1 MATMKNVKEFMEWAA
16 LGIELATALLLVIA
30 STFGTVRFLLRL
42 STQSDA
48 YGQYRTHLGKM
59 LILALEFLVAADI
72 IRTVALDQTLENV
85 AILGLLVMIRTFLS
99 WSLSV
104 EIEGH
109 WPWSPAASA
118 SQMEETS

>member
-1 MATMKNVKEFMEWAA
+1 MEKVKEIIEWAA
-16 LGIELATALLLVIA
+16 VVIEVGTVLLLVIA
-30 STFGTVRFLLRL
+30 STFGTARFLLRIKDKA
-42 STQSDA
+42 DA
-48 YGQYRTHLGKM
+48 YRQYRISLGKM

-85 AILGLLVMIRTFLS
+85 AILGLLVVIRTFLS

-109 WPWSPAASA
+109 WPWSPDRLS
-118 SQMEETS
+118 EVKR